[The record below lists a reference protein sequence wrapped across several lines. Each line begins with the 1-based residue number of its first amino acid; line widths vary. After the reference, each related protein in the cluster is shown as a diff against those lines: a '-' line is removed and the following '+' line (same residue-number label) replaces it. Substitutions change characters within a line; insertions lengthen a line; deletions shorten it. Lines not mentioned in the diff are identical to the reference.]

1 MKLHNLLEEEVIITV
16 NQLIDN
22 YEGNCNCNKCKLD
35 IAALALNNLHPI
47 YVVTNEGMVYG
58 RVKNMNQQFNT
69 DVVLEVTKAMEIV
82 LKNPQH

>member
-47 YVVTNEGMVYG
+47 YVVTNKGMMYG
-58 RVKNMNQQFNT
+58 KVKNMNQQFNT
-69 DVVLEVTKAMEIV
+69 DIVLEVTKAMEIV